1 MAMVRIASLAI
12 ICAVAFVE
20 SAYAGVSVTVPGP
33 IVGAGLPGLVLIG
46 AYLLGRKVFGRKN

>member
-1 MAMVRIASLAI
+1 MAMVRIASLAA

-20 SAYAGVSVTVPGP
+20 SAYAGVSVGVPGP

-46 AYLLGRKVFGRKN
+46 AYFLGRKFFGRKN

>member
-1 MAMVRIASLAI
+1 MAMVRIASLAA

-20 SAYAGVSVTVPGP
+20 SAYAGLVSVPGP

-46 AYLLGRKVFGRKN
+46 AYLLGRKFFGRKN